1 MDYKAV
7 FKEKLGKLLFLEINW
22 EGFKRSTSIPEAVK
36 LKTKDLYLPISSK
49 YITSNV
55 EDELKIKNLP
65 IYYFIEGMLMALG
78 ADSNLSYSEDYIIIL
93 NNLGDFLDKIIE
105 YMLSEDEGFGDV
117 TSNAVVEEG
126 KIVKAYIK
134 SKDEGILAGIDVI
147 RDLFEEYGV
156 NVLFWLKDGT
166 KISNND
172 VLISLKGDA
181 RTILLLERTAL
192 NLLMRMS
199 GVATAACHYADIV
212 KDFDVRVAGTRKTS
226 PAIGKFDKYALK
238 VGGADPH
245 RFGLDDMILIKDN
258 HIATC
263 KSPLDALLKAKENTS
278 FSKKIE
284 IEVETLEDAIDCVKN
299 GADIVMLDNMG
310 PDEVKEVIEEL
321 EALNIRKNSLIEVS
335 GGITHETILDYASL
349 GVDIIS
355 IGALT
360 HSSRSLNFSL
370 KIEES

>member
-1 MDYKAV
+1 MNY
-7 FKEKLGKLLFLEINW
+7 
-22 EGFKRSTSIPEAVK
+22 
-36 LKTKDLYLPISSK
+36 
-49 YITSNV
+49 YI
-55 EDELKIKNLP
+55 
-65 IYYFIEGMLMALG
+65 F
-78 ADSNLSYSEDYIIIL
+78 IIIL
-93 NNLGDFLDKIIE
+93 KNLGDFLDKIIE
-105 YMLSEDEGFGDV
+105 YMLAEDEGFGDI

-126 KIVKAYIK
+126 KIVSAYIK

-147 RDLFEEYGV
+147 RDLFEEFGV
-156 NVLFWLKDGT
+156 NVSFWLKDGT
-166 KISNND
+166 EISHGD

-192 NLLMRMS
+192 NMLMRMS
-199 GVATAACHYADIV
+199 GVATAANHYVGLV

-245 RFGLDDMILIKDN
+245 RFSLDDMVLIKDN

-263 KSPLDALLKAKENTS
+263 ASPLEALLKAKANTS

-284 IEVETLEDAIDCVKN
+284 IEVESLEDAIDCVKN
-299 GADIVMLDNMG
+299 GADIVMLDNMN
-310 PDEVKEVIEEL
+310 PDEVKEVLNEL
-321 EALNIRKNSLIEVS
+321 EELNIRQNSLIEVS
-335 GGITHETILDYASL
+335 GGITDETIVDYASL